1 MDPNTVDTEGNTPLH
16 IAAARGLLPV
26 VVWLVEKRGA
36 MLTVLNAHGLTPY
49 SLAVM
54 NERAQIIMRVH
65 PLSGE
70 ADRAVVTDALQRL
83 EGVGKVSIDLVSG
96 IVRVDGAATDYELVG
111 AIEGVGKRAQVV
123 THTRGVAQGQPQAP
137 SSQGYLKTQLFFKL
151 LRRQVDC
158 CGQ

>member
-1 MDPNTVDTEGNTPLH
+1 MHIGHSHIEIPDHACNEPTEQ
-16 IAAARGLLPV
+16 IVEQAASR
-26 VVWLVEKRGA
+26 R
-36 MLTVLNAHGLTPY
+36 
-49 SLAVM
+49 
-54 NERAQIIMRVH
+54 
-65 PLSGE
+65 E

-158 CGQ
+158 CQ

>member
-1 MDPNTVDTEGNTPLH
+1 MRRPSV
-16 IAAARGLLPV
+16 AASHCFPR
-26 VVWLVEKRGA
+26 R
-36 MLTVLNAHGLTPY
+36 
-49 SLAVM
+49 
-54 NERAQIIMRVH
+54 RA
-65 PLSGE
+65 S
-70 ADRAVVTDALQRL
+70 
-83 EGVGKVSIDLVSG
+83 
-96 IVRVDGAATDYELVG
+96 RVDGAATDYELVG

>member
-1 MDPNTVDTEGNTPLH
+1 M
-16 IAAARGLLPV
+16 
-26 VVWLVEKRGA
+26 
-36 MLTVLNAHGLTPY
+36 
-49 SLAVM
+49 M

-137 SSQGYLKTQLFFKL
+137 SSKGYLKTQLFFKL

-158 CGQ
+158 CGQLLQLGRVVGLNSRGHERRGQ

>member
-1 MDPNTVDTEGNTPLH
+1 M
-16 IAAARGLLPV
+16 
-26 VVWLVEKRGA
+26 
-36 MLTVLNAHGLTPY
+36 
-49 SLAVM
+49 M

-158 CGQ
+158 CGQWIT